1 MKWTTSWNGSTAQ
14 SRGCARSHPCIPRR
28 ATVPDYPRGERYK
41 GGTMIHVTDKAAE
54 QIKTIM
60 QKENLLDHGLR
71 VAVIGG
77 GCSGMSYKLAFE
89 KEPAREDKVY
99 EEKGVRIF
107 VDGKSYLLDRK
118 STRLNS
124 SHSQISYAVFCLKK

>member
-1 MKWTTSWNGSTAQ
+1 
-14 SRGCARSHPCIPRR
+14 
-28 ATVPDYPRGERYK
+28 
-41 GGTMIHVTDKAAE
+41 MIHVTDKAAD

-60 QKENLLDHGLR
+60 QKEGLLYHGLR

-89 KEPAREDKVY
+89 KEPAGEDKVY

-107 VDGKSYLLDRK
+107 VDGKSYLFLNGMTLD
-118 STRLNS
+118 LNADALLLVNLVLPGGLLLER
-124 SHSQISYAVFCLKK
+124 QLV